1 MKLSWKV
8 DPAGLRYVLEDEA
21 HDSRIPPSDWHEV
34 NANPAVSAGLLL
46 LHELLENG
54 QADADEE
61 GVCIPHEE
69 VTALE
74 EIDQRILELPEPYP
88 FDIRVDAKGT
98 LDQKA
103 FTYDL
108 GYYAHIEGERVF
120 FERHGCLLVQG
131 ERQYLLSGP
140 QLTLCQKV
148 DAFNAL
154 PQEQKGMVENLLA
167 FAELKVLSENAQVAL
182 DRYLQDQEVY
192 HPEKVQLDLERDG
205 DALVIHAGVEGTP
218 GFAEKFERRPVR
230 ATYTFQKEDGKRKRV
245 VFSPEQQEA
254 LVAIKARSRYTGQD
268 REALL
273 ENPQAFFDPDVI
285 DLEAFSDRVVEIGFY
300 KPKFYPFIS
309 PYKSEWIPGFIIET
323 SPEERKQV
331 TFTTTEEL
339 NRFDEARREAL
350 AKGKATMSWED
361 VEIPMAEA
369 NRIVTTARRQ
379 LASPGKPIKKGEG
392 GQQKQVLII
401 AENVEEIGYTE
412 GLEVPTAET
421 FEHSYTPPPFLRAGI
436 TPRKHQ
442 EEGIAWLQS
451 LSKQYPGAL
460 LADDMGL
467 GKTLIVLAFL
477 KWHALHPAYD
487 TGPYLVVA
495 PVSLLENWE
504 NEHNKFFEPSP
515 PPVTRLYGPAL
526 KGMLQ
531 EGREGVT
538 RHLSQPQLCL
548 TTYETLRRQQLVLG
562 AIDWAVVVLDEAQK
576 VKTPGTLVTN
586 AAKALK
592 ADFKIAMTGTPVE
605 NTLIDLWCII
615 DFAVPGLLGS
625 AKEFARMYQHPL
637 KDADVNVRELGESL
651 RKRLGFY
658 IKRRLK
664 QDVLDELPKKHIHV
678 CPRQMPAVQRD
689 RYMIE
694 VHRVQQARTGEG
706 MKGTEVLKALH
717 AMRAI
722 SDHPFLLDRQL
733 DRYPL
738 DDLIAASAKLQE
750 TVNMLENIKVSEE
763 KAILFADQRATQRM
777 LARVLKDRLG
787 IHPSI
792 INGSTPA
799 GKRSGRSA
807 KLTRQETINR
817 FEEQQGF
824 NAIIMSPLAAGV
836 GLNVTTA
843 NHVIHYARHWNPA
856 KEDQATDRAY
866 RLGQEKEVHVYYPM
880 ATLAEF
886 KSFDT
891 ILDELLSV
899 KRNLAAASLFP
910 TERVEVRP
918 DELYRSVFDFDAAPT
933 DLPLLTLED
942 ADAMEPYLF
951 EAFVAALLR
960 KQGYDVLLTPLHFDR
975 GADVVTFSSRENL
988 LVQVK
993 QTLRGVSNAAVQEIT
1008 AAHAYYRQCFGETF
1022 TLVVLTNQTLTK
1034 PARELAD
1041 ANNVRII
1048 DRPNLH
1054 TWIEANPVNLEDVRK
1069 EEDKRLV
1076 RL

>member
-1 MKLSWKV
+1 MKLSWEV
-8 DPAGLRYVLEDEA
+8 NPAGLCFVLEDEA
-21 HDSRIPPSDWHEV
+21 HERRIPPSNWHQV
-34 NANPAVSAGLLL
+34 NANPSVSAGMLLL
-46 LHELLENG
+46 RELLDNG
-54 QADADEE
+54 QAVVDEE

-74 EIDQRILELPEPYP
+74 EIDQRILELPESYP

-120 FERHGCLLVQG
+120 FERHGCLLVKG

-148 DAFNAL
+148 EAFNAL
-154 PQEQKGMVENLLA
+154 PPEQKGMVENLLA
-167 FAELKVLSENAQVAL
+167 FAELKVLSEKAQAAL
-182 DRYLQDQEVY
+182 DRYLQDQEVW

-205 DALVIHAGVEGTP
+205 DALVVHAGIEGIP
-218 GFAEKFERRPVR
+218 GFTEKFESRRIR
-230 ATYTFQKEDGKRKRV
+230 ASYTFQEEGGKRKRV

-254 LVAIKARSRYTGQD
+254 LGKIKAQPRYTSRD
-268 REALL
+268 LEAVL
-273 ENPQAFFDPDVI
+273 ENPQAFFNPDVF

-323 SPEERKQV
+323 SPEERIRV
-331 TFTTTEEL
+331 TFTSMAEL
-339 NRFDEARREAL
+339 NRFDEARRAAIAE
-350 AKGKATMSWED
+350 GKATMPWGD

-369 NRIVTTARRQ
+369 DWIAKTARRQ
-379 LASPGKPIKKGEG
+379 LTSPGKPIKKGNGKE
-392 GQQKQVLII
+392 QKQVLII
-401 AENVEEIGYTE
+401 VENVEKIGYAE
-412 GLEVPTAET
+412 RLDVPTAET

-467 GKTLIVLAFL
+467 GKTLIVLSFL
-477 KWHALHPAYD
+477 KWHAQHPAYD

-504 NEHNKFFEPSP
+504 NEYNKFFEPSP

-526 KGMLQ
+526 KGMLR
-531 EGREGVT
+531 EGREHVV
-538 RHLSQPQLCL
+538 RHLSKPQLCL

-605 NTLIDLWCII
+605 NTLVDLWCII

-664 QDVLDELPKKHIHV
+664 QDVLDELPKKHVHV
-678 CPRQMPAVQRD
+678 CPRQMPAVQRE

-694 VHRVQQARTGEG
+694 VHRVQQARTDEG
-706 MKGTEVLKALH
+706 VKGTEVLKALH

-722 SDHPFLLDRQL
+722 SDHPFLVDRQL

-738 DDLIAASAKLQE
+738 DDVIAASAKLQE
-750 TVNMLENIKVSEE
+750 TINLLENIKASEE

-777 LARVLKDRLG
+777 LARVLSDRFG
-787 IHPSI
+787 IHPSV

-799 GKRSGRSA
+799 GKRSSRSA

-817 FEEQQGF
+817 FEERQGF

-836 GLNVTTA
+836 GLNVTAA

-866 RLGQEKEVHVYYPM
+866 RIGQEKEVHVYYPM

-918 DELYRSVFDFDAAPT
+918 DELYRSVFDFEAAPK
-933 DLPLLTLED
+933 DLPPLTLED
-942 ADAMEPYLF
+942 TDAMEPHLF

-960 KQGYDVLLTPLHFDR
+960 KRGYDVQLTPLHSDR
-975 GADVVTFSSRENL
+975 GADVVAFSNRENL

-993 QTLRGVSNAAVQEIT
+993 QTFRSVSNAAVQEIT

-1022 TLVVLTNQTLTK
+1022 TLAVLTNRRVTQ

-1041 ANNVRII
+1041 ANNVHII
-1048 DRPNLH
+1048 NRSILH
-1054 TWIEANPVNLEDVRK
+1054 TWIEATPVTLENVLK
-1069 EEDKRLV
+1069 EESKRLT